1 VRFGD
6 PETQVLVP
14 RFDFDLVE
22 LYRALAER
30 RLKDFETKLAPRS
43 AVCVVL
49 ASGGYPEHYEK
60 GFFIEGLEKL
70 ADPNVLVFHAGTAL
84 KDNRVITAGGRV
96 LNVVGLGASV
106 AEARQRAYAALAQIS
121 FPKMH
126 YRRDIAA

>member
-1 VRFGD
+1 LWNSIVLLRSGD
-6 PETQVLVP
+6 C
-14 RFDFDLVE
+14 
-22 LYRALAER
+22 
-30 RLKDFETKLAPRS
+30 KDFETKLAPIS

-96 LNVVGLGASV
+96 LNVVGLGASI
-106 AEARQRAYAALAQIS
+106 AEARQRAYTAIGQLS

>member
-1 VRFGD
+1 
-6 PETQVLVP
+6 
-14 RFDFDLVE
+14 
-22 LYRALAER
+22 
-30 RLKDFETKLAPRS
+30 
-43 AVCVVL
+43 L